1 MKKFNDLVFENH
13 PNGMGGFQARMDF
26 PNGFGVSV
34 VCGQFFYCS
43 PKKNLPD
50 ASMYHT
56 YEVAIVEGGSLTYD
70 TPITDDVLGYLT
82 PTEVTDVMGQVQ
94 SLVENI

>member
-34 VCGQFFYCS
+34 VCGEHLYS
-43 PKKNLPD
+43 IPRTNLYA
-50 ASMYHT
+50 ASMYEA
-56 YEVAIVEGGSLTYD
+56 YEVAILKNGSLCYD

-82 PTEVTDVMGQVQ
+82 PTEVTDVMKRVQ

>member
-43 PKKNLPD
+43 PKNNLPD
-50 ASMYHT
+50 ASMYRT
-56 YEVAIVEGGSLTYD
+56 YEVAIMEGGSLTYD
-70 TPITDDVLGYLT
+70 TPITDDVIGYV
-82 PTEVTDVMGQVQ
+82 PAEEVSKIMGLVQ
-94 SLVENI
+94 NL

>member
-34 VCGQFFYCS
+34 VCGLFFYCS
-43 PKKNLPD
+43 PKMNLPD
-50 ASMYHT
+50 ASMYRT
-56 YEVAIVEGGSLTYD
+56 YEVAIMKDGSLTYD
-70 TPITDDVLGYLT
+70 TPLTGDVLGFLT
-82 PTEVTDVMGQVQ
+82 PTEVTDTMEQVQ